1 MAFGISVSAVKGLAH
16 VGTWITSL
24 LSIAGGNVFAC
35 IVAVVVVVVAILFV
49 GWGGDSC
56 LTHDIR
62 YRIALIEWQSF
73 VIDAVVRK

>member
-35 IVAVVVVVVAILFV
+35 IVAVVVVVVAIVFV
-49 GWGGDSC
+49 GGGGILAS
-56 LTHDIR
+56 LMIFDIASLSLNGR
-62 YRIALIEWQSF
+62 VS
-73 VIDAVVRK
+73 

>member
-35 IVAVVVVVVAILFV
+35 IVAVVVVVVAIVFV
-49 GWGGDSC
+49 GGGILAS
-56 LTHDIR
+56 LMIFDIASLSLNGR
-62 YRIALIEWQSF
+62 VS
-73 VIDAVVRK
+73 